1 MKVKEEKAYNPRMG
15 IYPSRKIK
23 IRKKRSWMK

>member
-23 IRKKRSWMK
+23 IKKRRGAG